1 LRQKTTNNRQLT
13 NRLIHHFLEHSANA
27 YPDKIALIH
36 GEVRASYA
44 EINNRANH
52 LANWLIENDVS
63 KGDRV
68 VLLLENSLE
77 YVVSYYGVLKA
88 GAVVVPLSTDL
99 KPESLRPLL
108 KELDPSIMISS
119 GRFERVLKATD
130 LEVFG
135 FRALLLK
142 ASKID
147 WPSSSFTIATWE
159 DICKDVIA
167 SDSNVIVEESDL
179 ASIIY
184 TSGSTGTPKGV
195 MLSHKNIVS
204 NTSAICRYL
213 QLTESDV
220 QMVVLPFFYVMGKSL
235 LNTHFAIGGTVVIN
249 NKFAFPATVLKE
261 MVEEQVTGFSGVP
274 STYAYLLYR
283 SPLAKYRKKLQSL
296 RYCSQA
302 GGHMS
307 RQIKE
312 ELRRTLPEHTKVY
325 IMYGATEASARLT
338 YLEPE
343 RFSDKMDSIGKP
355 IPGVQIRVLDPSGK
369 EQPPGDLGELV
380 AYGPNIMQGYWKD
393 PEATARV
400 LNMNGY
406 HTGDVCYKDNEG
418 FLFVQGRRDNLLKVG
433 GHRINTQ
440 EIEDAII
447 ASGLVVEAVVL
458 GIPDN
463 LLGHKLI
470 ALVSPKNEDFSKNSI
485 LGYCAQALPKYKVPG
500 SVKLLRAL
508 PKSSIGKI
516 DRSKCLEIACGHSP
530 LG

>member
-1 LRQKTTNNRQLT
+1 MDHKQNTHT
-13 NRLIHHFLEHSANA
+13 LIHHFLEHSARA
-27 YPDKIALIH
+27 FPDKIALIH
-36 GEVRASYA
+36 GEVQAGYE
-44 EINNRANH
+44 EINNRANN
-52 LANWLIENDVS
+52 LAHWLIEHNVS

-68 VLLLENSLE
+68 VVLLENSLE

-108 KELDPSIMISS
+108 KELDQSIIISS
-119 GRFERVLKATD
+119 GRFERILKTTD
-130 LEVFG
+130 LEAFG
-135 FRALLLK
+135 FRAMLLK
-142 ASKID
+142 ASKGD
-147 WPSSSFTIATWE
+147 WSSSSFTLSAWE

-167 SDSNVIVEESDL
+167 PDSNVQIEENDL

-204 NTSAICRYL
+204 NTSAICSYL

-235 LNTHFAIGGTVVIN
+235 LNTHFAVGGTVVIN

-261 MVEEQVTGFSGVP
+261 MVEERVTGFSGVP

-283 SPLAKYRKKLQSL
+283 SPLAKYREEFESL
-296 RYCSQA
+296 HYCSQA

-312 ELRRTLPEHTKVY
+312 ELRRVLPEHTKIY

-355 IPGVQIRVLDPSGK
+355 IPGVQIRVLDPSEK
-369 EQPPGDLGELV
+369 EQSPGELGELV
-380 AYGPNIMQGYWKD
+380 AYGPNIMKGYWKD
-393 PEATARV
+393 PETTSRV
-400 LNMNGY
+400 LNRNGY
-406 HTGDVCYKDNEG
+406 HTGDLCYKDNEG
-418 FLFVQGRRDNLLKVG
+418 FFFVHGRRDNLLKVG

-440 EIEDAII
+440 EIEDVIL
-447 ASGLVVEAVVL
+447 ASGLVIEAVVL
-458 GIPDN
+458 GIPDT
-463 LLGHKLI
+463 LLGYR
-470 ALVSPKNEDFSKNSI
+470 LVAVASPKNKSCSKNRI

-516 DRSKCLEIACGHSP
+516 DLSKCMEIACEHE
-530 LG
+530 

>member
-1 LRQKTTNNRQLT
+1 MDHEQNTHT
-13 NRLIHHFLEHSANA
+13 LIHHFLEYSARA

-36 GEVRASYA
+36 GEVRVSYA

-52 LANWLIENDVS
+52 LANWLIEHDVS

-68 VLLLENSLE
+68 VVLFENSLE

-88 GAVVVPLSTDL
+88 GAVAVPLSTDL
-99 KPESLRPLL
+99 KPHSLRPLL

-119 GRFERVLKATD
+119 SRFERILKATD
-130 LEVFG
+130 MEAFG
-135 FRALLLK
+135 FRAMLLK
-142 ASKID
+142 ASKVD
-147 WPSSSFTIATWE
+147 WSSSSFTISVWE

-167 SDSNVIVEESDL
+167 PNSNVQIEENDL

-195 MLSHKNIVS
+195 MLSHTNIVS
-204 NTSAICRYL
+204 NTSAICGYL
-213 QLTESDV
+213 RLTESDV

-235 LNTHFAIGGTVVIN
+235 LNTHFAVGGTVVIN

-261 MVEEQVTGFSGVP
+261 MVEERVTGFSGVP

-283 SPLAKYRKKLQSL
+283 SPLAKYRDELQSL

-312 ELRRTLPEHTKVY
+312 ELRQTLPEHTKIYV
-325 IMYGATEASARLT
+325 MYGATEASARLT

-343 RFSDKMDSIGKP
+343 QFSDKMDSIGKP
-355 IPGVQIRVLDPSGK
+355 IPGVQIRVLD
-369 EQPPGDLGELV
+369 
-380 AYGPNIMQGYWKD
+380 
-393 PEATARV
+393 
-400 LNMNGY
+400 
-406 HTGDVCYKDNEG
+406 KDNEG
-418 FLFVQGRRDNLLKVG
+418 FFFVQGRRDNLLKVG

-440 EIEDAII
+440 EIEDAIL

-463 LLGHKLI
+463 LLGHKLV
-470 ALVSPKNEDFSKNSI
+470 ALVSPKNEGYSKNSI
-485 LGYCAQALPKYKVPG
+485 LGYCARTLPKYKVPG
-500 SVKLLRAL
+500 SVKMLRAL
-508 PKSSIGKI
+508 PKTSIGKI
-516 DRSKCLEIACGHSP
+516 DRSKCMEMACGHE
-530 LG
+530 